1 MKKGTMKK
9 QIISAAL
16 VSVLAFS
23 MALTGCNKA
32 DDNTPKYTR
41 QAAEALTDRGVIGID
56 LAGDKGAEIYV
67 GATDSTGKEY
77 TSGVYLS
84 WRLFEADPKDVT
96 FDVYRN
102 GELVAD
108 DIKVTNCI
116 DEGGKYGDIY
126 KVVGSSD
133 EKLGLNALD
142 IEVWENYYQE
152 IELNRPDDLPLPRKA
167 TAASYSNDLCVA
179 ELDNDGQ
186 YELIVKWMPDN
197 SQDNS
202 AGTIT
207 GYTYIDAYD
216 IDYNTGKATQLWRI
230 NLGPNIRSGA
240 HYTQYLVWDM
250 DGDGISEF
258 ACKTADASTTYKC
271 VDGKLVETG
280 YVGACN
286 VDAIPS
292 NDYGKFEH
300 DYRDSGGMILSG
312 PEYLTIFRGDTG
324 EIIDTVDYEP
334 GRGTITEW
342 GDGWGN
348 RCDRFLACVAYLD
361 GEKPSMVFTRG
372 YYAKTALTAY
382 QLIDGKLT
390 IQYKYNSDEPINKLM
405 EEFEAAYGSELI
417 AECIEKYNL
426 DLEGETDRYIKQI
439 VTLNYKW
446 EIEAQYMGQGNHN
459 LSVADVDNDGK
470 DEIVFGSMT
479 FDDDLSVLYSS
490 GYGHGDAIHVGD
502 FVESNPGLEIVQ
514 AHENS
519 NAKHTIDLRDAATGK
534 ILYGKW
540 VGKDNGRAL
549 TGDLDPRY
557 PGSELWSAAD
567 GFVHAAESTE
577 DNDIIVADT
586 RPSINFGILW
596 DGDLLSEFQDHYF
609 QSNGYFPISTTITDW
624 DYENGKPVEI
634 FNSKGILTNNGT
646 KGNMGL
652 VADILGDWREEIVSR
667 ASANPAAI
675 RIYMSV
681 IPTDYVIPCLME
693 DDQYRLSV
701 AWQNTAYNQ
710 PPHLSYSITEGLRV
724 PEVTLE
730 AGKGKITVEFTDAN
744 DGKYGHKVEGYE
756 IYRAE
761 ENGEFTLLT
770 TLGAKKNSYTD
781 KNVTAGKDYSYK
793 VAAIVDGQTSYFSF
807 EAETTAK

>member
-1 MKKGTMKK
+1 MGKGIIRK
-9 QIISAAL
+9 QITSA
-16 VSVLAFS
+16 VLACVCAFS
-23 MALTGCNKA
+23 MVLTGCSKT
-32 DDNTPKYTR
+32 DETQKYTR
-41 QAAEALTDRGVIGID
+41 QAAEKLTDRGVIGID
-56 LAGDKGAEIYV
+56 LAGDKGAELYV
-67 GATDSTGKEY
+67 TATDSDGREY

-84 WRLFEADPKDVT
+84 WRLFEEDPKNVT

-102 GELVAD
+102 GEIVAD
-108 DIKVTNCI
+108 NITVTNCI

-133 EKLGLNALD
+133 EKLGIKALD

-152 IELNRPDDLPLPRKA
+152 FELNRPENLLLPRKA
-167 TAASYSNDLCVA
+167 VAEYYSNDLCVA

-186 YELIVKWMPDN
+186 YELIVKWMPNN
-197 SQDNS
+197 SQDNMP
-202 AGTIT
+202 GVIT

-240 HYTQYLVWDM
+240 HYTQFLVWDM

-258 ACKTADASTTYKC
+258 ACKTSDASTTYKC
-271 VDGKLVETG
+271 VDGALVETG
-280 YVGACN
+280 YVGACS

-292 NDYGKFEH
+292 DAYGVSEY
-300 DYRDSGGMILSG
+300 DYRNSDGTILNG

-324 EIIDTVDYEP
+324 EIIDTVEYEP

-342 GDGWGN
+342 GDSFGN
-348 RCDRFLACVAYLD
+348 RSERYLACVAYLD
-361 GEKPSMVFTRG
+361 GETPSMVFTRG

-382 QLIDGKLT
+382 QLVDGKLT
-390 IQYKYNSDEPINKLM
+390 IQYKYNSDEPINSIM
-405 EEFEAAYGSELI
+405 EEFEANYNKEI
-417 AECIEKYNL
+417 EAEYIEKYNL
-426 DLEGETDRYIKQI
+426 DLEGERESYIKKI
-439 VTLNYKW
+439 VTMNYKW
-446 EIEAQYMGQGNHN
+446 EVEAQYMGQGNHN

-479 FDDDLSVLYSS
+479 FDDDLTVLYSS
-490 GYGHGDAIHVGD
+490 GYGHGDAMHVGD

-514 AHENS
+514 AHENA
-519 NAKHTIDLRDAATGK
+519 NAEYIIDIRDAATGAN
-534 ILYGKW
+534 LYGKW

-549 TGDLDPRY
+549 VADLDPRY
-557 PGSELWSAAD
+557 AGSEFWSAAD
-567 GFVHAAESTE
+567 GYVHASESTA
-577 DNDIIVADT
+577 DDDIIVSQT

-609 QSNGYFPISTTITDW
+609 QSDGYYPISTTICDW

-634 FNSKGILTNNGT
+634 FNSTEILTNNGT

-667 ASANPAAI
+667 ASVNPAAI
-675 RIYMSV
+675 RIYMST

-693 DDQYRLSV
+693 NNQYRLAV
-701 AWQNTAYNQ
+701 AWQNVGYNQ
-710 PPHLSYSITEGLRV
+710 PPHLDYALTEGLRV
-724 PEVTLE
+724 PQITLE
-730 AGKGKITVEFTDAN
+730 AGKGKITIEFTDAS
-744 DGKYGHKVEGYE
+744 DGTYGHKIEGYE

-761 ENGEFTLLT
+761 GGGEFALLT
-770 TLGAKKNSYTD
+770 SLKADKNSYTD
-781 KNVTAGKDYSYK
+781 KNVTSGNDYSYK
-793 VAAIVDGQTSYFSF
+793 VAAIVDGHTSYFSF
-807 EAETTAK
+807 AAETTAK